1 MSEQIYAE
9 ANVSRGCGKTRTK
22 GGAYWETEQSPKGKP
37 IEFWIVD
44 PPVKI
49 DPETLR
55 ISHQG
60 VALIESHNG
69 VHHILDWVG
78 AMHYPNVIDFLE
90 EARRFGVSRKC
101 ELSAN
106 DYALLSPE
114 SKLICI
120 HSAAYLD
127 EPAIHWGAR
136 IGMEDEF
143 FAGRYKWD
151 YCPKDIKE
159 HIYSRELMLQK
170 ISADDDYKPPMCA
183 GLWWEDCMFVDPIE
197 KDSRLGIRNM
207 PAFRYRCAAS
217 PASPLKQTPRSP
229 AIFASFPFGRI
240 AIVEDP
246 EGGEHEEKLK
256 KIKLHEDMLVEV
268 VKT

>member
-1 MSEQIYAE
+1 MSEQNFAVAE
-9 ANVSRGCGKTRTK
+9 VARGCGDSRTK
-22 GGAYWETEQSPKGKP
+22 GDAYWETARSPKGKP

-49 DPETLR
+49 DPDVLR
-55 ISHQG
+55 ISPQG
-60 VALIESHNG
+60 VTLLEDKNG
-69 VHHILDWVG
+69 VHHVLDWIG
-78 AMHYPNVIDFLE
+78 AMHYPNITDFLE

-106 DYALLSPE
+106 EYALLSPE

-120 HSAAYLD
+120 HSAAHLD

-136 IGMEDEF
+136 IGMGDEF

-151 YCPKDIKE
+151 LCPKDNIE
-159 HIYSRELMLQK
+159 HDINREAML
-170 ISADDDYKPPMCA
+170 SFMADPKFKSPMCA

-197 KDSRLGIRNM
+197 KDSRLGIRTM

-217 PASPLKQTPRSP
+217 PASPWKQTPRSP

-246 EGGEHEEKLK
+246 EGGEHEEKLE

-268 VKT
+268 VRA